1 MAVLSGAQVARVYT
15 NDAADRT
22 ALYRV
27 SNVSGGDTVD
37 LGPSGAIT
45 DYQAVKR
52 AVFVATTANAAAAAA
67 VAGTVITFPAA
78 LNGDAG
84 YLLVWGNTA

>member
-1 MAVLSGAQVARVYT
+1 MAVLTGAQVARVYT

-27 SNVSGGDTVD
+27 SNVSGGDTID

-45 DYQAVKR
+45 DYQSVKR
-52 AVFVATTANAAAAAA
+52 AIFMATTSGAAALAT
-67 VAGTVITFPAA
+67 VAGTVVTLPAA

-84 YLLVWGNTA
+84 YLLTWGNTA